1 MKIDRLDH
9 LVLTV
14 RDIEATC
21 QFYSAVLGMKDVTFG
36 VERRALSF
44 GKQKINLHEAGREF
58 QPHAEK
64 PTPGS
69 ADLCFISAVPLS
81 EVIDHLRACAVPI
94 IEGPVERTARC
105 GRFIS
110 VTRTGTS
117 LRFRSTSDRDS
128 PWRFHLCFTFGNNAR
143 NRAAVPSLSNSL
155 DATAKVNS
163 SHSGPSIWGS
173 ILFSRRKTMHAP
185 NAARLLPSING

>member
-21 QFYSAVLGMKDVTFG
+21 RFYSTVLGMKVVTFG
-36 VERRALSF
+36 SGRRALAF

-58 QPHAEK
+58 KPHAVK

-81 EVIDHLRACAVPI
+81 EVLDHLRACAVPI
-94 IEGPVERTARC
+94 IEGPVERTGAMGKMR
-105 GRFIS
+105 S
-110 VTRTGTS
+110 VY
-117 LRFRSTSDRDS
+117 FRDPDQNLIEVSKY
-128 PWRFHLCFTFGNNAR
+128 L
-143 NRAAVPSLSNSL
+143 
-155 DATAKVNS
+155 
-163 SHSGPSIWGS
+163 
-173 ILFSRRKTMHAP
+173 
-185 NAARLLPSING
+185 